1 MTCADARG
9 AAGIQSWD
17 PARGAARGRPELSL
31 PKGQGMHPV
40 WPRRGPPPTGQAH
53 RPSLLRSRAAAAFTS
68 FLIFLTRTDATA
80 ADGQP
85 VGVNGKADPA
95 PRLSGNAMESDK
107 EAAERRRPRL
117 QGWWREPGAPNG
129 WGVGAQR
136 ACPCLPRSL
145 PPRPAGR
152 GRSSHCHHPRGV
164 TRHPIS
170 V

>member
-1 MTCADARG
+1 MTCADARW
-9 AAGIQSWD
+9 AVGIQSWD

-40 WPRRGPPPTGQAH
+40 WPCRGPPATGQAH
-53 RPSLLRSRAAAAFTS
+53 RPSPLLSRAVAAFTS

-117 QGWWREPGAPNG
+117 QGWWREPGG
-129 WGVGAQR
+129 SRRVGSG
-136 ACPCLPRSL
+136 CPAGLPLPPSL
-145 PPRPAGR
+145 PPTQACWTRTKQSL
-152 GRSSHCHHPRGV
+152 SSSSGV
-164 TRHPIS
+164 TCHPIS